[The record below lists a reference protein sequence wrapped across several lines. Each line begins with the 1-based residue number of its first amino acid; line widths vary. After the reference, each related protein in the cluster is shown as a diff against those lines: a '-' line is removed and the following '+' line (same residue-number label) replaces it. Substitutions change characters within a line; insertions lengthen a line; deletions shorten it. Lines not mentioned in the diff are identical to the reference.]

1 MSERVK
7 ETLATLGA
15 AAGIVL
21 LMLIRLRTDPDFLW
35 RDDLQTGLIGSALEI
50 GRALSEGEWPLLS
63 RNSWYAT
70 AFAGEMQ
77 YAVFSPLILALNW
90 LVFQLDLPLRA
101 TTSLLIVFH
110 LALLAAGV
118 YLLARDYKLPR
129 PLCGLVVLV
138 ASLNGYMLMWVAT
151 AWYPLLT
158 SFAWLPF
165 YWLATRRAV
174 RDPRALLPLAG
185 IAASLYMLLAAGW
198 PGTNMMAIILV
209 AAFAMQLLA
218 RKEFRALIRIVVA
231 NAIGSALCA
240 PQLLVMAEFVAHTN
254 RTEMQLFNWGWRV
267 PLAGLPGLI
276 LPTFTT
282 FWPHAAGD
290 PRVHTGIEL
299 AGAVVPLAA
308 IAAALFT
315 FGRAF
320 LQRHKFELAL
330 ALLGITLSI
339 APSIY
344 MFKWSF
350 RWLPLFFLPAAL
362 AAAAALAELSQVRTR
377 GAGLWMI
384 GLTVIASIASVLY
397 DRVRAIS
404 LVVAAVTLLLAVL
417 WLVVDLRGTREAR
430 EVVPLLVA
438 LVALALAYA
447 FVPENARSPQFLI
460 GEYPKEPHPYKR
472 DRTYIAVYPMLDLAA
487 PIRFF
492 EPRHK
497 DNSLFRPGNLPMA
510 ADLDFVGGYS
520 PLSPWGMVH
529 VLGYEQIHGLI
540 NEDAARR
547 IVLREM
553 GAEGLL
559 DHMSVEGVAVTQNLL
574 VRSQVQ
580 NLPGWRLAATWG
592 KDVVLERRTPPRPDV
607 YFAPATRAFPTREA
621 AAEWIRTRTEARM
634 PWVVVGDRAPAG
646 CADARVGASQRL
658 RHESVA
664 QVDTRRCRAEALLV
678 FARPWVPGFVA
689 SLNGETLAVETA
701 DLIMPAVR
709 VPAGS
714 AGEVRLAYEPRS
726 LVTGAIV
733 AAVAL
738 LAAVVLAIMRV

>member
-7 ETLATLGA
+7 ETLATFGA
-15 AAGIVL
+15 AFGIVL
-21 LMLIRLRTDPDFLW
+21 LMLIRLWTDPDFLW
-35 RDDLQTGLIGSALEI
+35 RDDLQTGLVGSALEI

-90 LVFQLDLPLRA
+90 LVFQLDLPLRV

-138 ASLNGYMLMWVAT
+138 TALNGYMLMWVAT

-174 RDPRALLPLAG
+174 RDPRALLPLVG

-209 AAFAMQLLA
+209 AGFAMQLVA
-218 RKEFRALIRIVVA
+218 RKEFRALTRIVIA

-282 FWPHAAGD
+282 YWPHAAGD

-315 FGRAF
+315 FGRDF
-320 LQRHKFELAL
+320 LHRHKFELTL
-330 ALLGITLSI
+330 ALLGIVLSI

-362 AAAAALAELSQVRTR
+362 VAAAALAELSQMRTR
-377 GAGLWMI
+377 GAGLWLI
-384 GLTVIASIASVLY
+384 ALTVIASIASVLY
-397 DRVRAIS
+397 DRVRGVSLIVAI
-404 LVVAAVTLLLAVL
+404 VTLLLAL
-417 WLVVDLRGTREAR
+417 FWLVVDWRGTRAAR

-438 LVALALAYA
+438 LAALAVAYG

-460 GEYPKEPHPYKR
+460 GDYPKEPHPYKR
-472 DRTYIAVYPMLDLAA
+472 DRTYIAVYPMLDLAY
-487 PIRFF
+487 PIRFW

-497 DNSLFRPGNLPMA
+497 ENALFRPGNLPMA

-520 PLSPWGMVH
+520 PLSPWGMVQL
-529 VLGYEQIHGLI
+529 LGYEQIHGLI
-540 NEDAARR
+540 GEEAARR
-547 IVLREM
+547 IVRLEL

-559 DHMSVEGVAVTQNLL
+559 DHMSVEGVAISRNLL
-574 VRSQVQ
+574 IRGRVQ
-580 NLPGWRLAATWG
+580 SLPGWRLTATWG
-592 KDVVLERRTPPRPDV
+592 KDVVLERRTPRRPDV
-607 YFAPATRAFPTREA
+607 YFAPATRAFATREA
-621 AAEWIRTRTEARM
+621 AAEWIRNRTEGRM
-634 PWVVVGDRAPAG
+634 PWVVVGDNAPAG
-646 CADARVGASQRL
+646 CAEARMIASQRL

-664 QVDTRRCRAEALLV
+664 RVDTRQCRAESLLV

-689 SLNGETLAVETA
+689 TLNGKKLEVETA

-709 VPAGS
+709 VPAGA
-714 AGEVRLAYEPRS
+714 AGELRLEYAPRS

-738 LAAVVLAIMRV
+738 LAAVVLAIMRL